1 MSSSVSLM
9 SKPTW
14 FASSNNISEISEQS
28 FHNAAKA
35 ALVDTQKVRCLWLI
49 SFIQDMRTLM
59 AFSSR
64 LYMDGLASYPSLY
77 DAVLLLRSNFHLA
90 NESPPQT
97 ASFPSDYDRLACL
110 FSICITM
117 QESISRSPVTAALP
131 APEIHNDMALLD
143 VALATSR
150 NVWETSVYSLRA
162 FLHHH
167 FVAYHPDGAAKID
180 YVMKMTDVLGHLSL
194 EARRGVE
201 KCLLNMLCRAQEGKL
216 FFLADDSWTPDSLLS
231 SVHGQ

>member
-1 MSSSVSLM
+1 MADIIHPRYADPHGILLSAIYGRPPVA
-9 SKPTW
+9 
-14 FASSNNISEISEQS
+14 AS
-28 FHNAAKA
+28 
-35 ALVDTQKVRCLWLI
+35 
-49 SFIQDMRTLM
+49 
-59 AFSSR
+59 
-64 LYMDGLASYPSLY
+64 
-77 DAVLLLRSNFHLA
+77 
-90 NESPPQT
+90 
-97 ASFPSDYDRLACL
+97 
-110 FSICITM
+110 
-117 QESISRSPVTAALP
+117 LP
-131 APEIHNDMALLD
+131 APEIYNDMALLD

-201 KCLLNMLCRAQEGKL
+201 KCLLNMLCRAREGKIW
-216 FFLADDSWTPDSLLS
+216 FSADDGWTPDSLLS